1 MFLVELRK
9 LLTRPRTWVTI
20 ALLTSLPVI
29 VAVFL
34 KVSGIGPRAG
44 SGPPFL
50 SQVLGN
56 GALFPVAAL
65 ALILPVFL
73 PIAVSVIAGDAVAGE
88 ASAGTLRYLLI
99 RPVGRTRLLF
109 TKLAIT
115 TVFVFLAVV
124 VVAAVGYLIGGA
136 FFGIKPLPTVSG
148 RTIAAQDATWRT
160 AVSVIFIA
168 VSMLGV
174 ASIALFLSTL
184 TDSGLGAALG
194 AMAALVTSQV
204 LDLLV
209 AAESIRP
216 YLPTHYWLS
225 FVDLFRYPVLWHDVT
240 RGFAIQ
246 AVYIAVFLGAA
257 WANFATKD
265 IES

>member
-1 MFLVELRK
+1 MFRVELRK
-9 LLTRPRTWVTI
+9 LLLRPRTYVMC
-20 ALLTSLPVI
+20 ALLAGLPTI
-29 VAVFL
+29 VAIFL

-44 SGPPFL
+44 AGPPFL
-50 SQVLGN
+50 SQVLNN

-73 PIAVSVIAGDAVAGE
+73 PIAVSVIAGDAIAGE
-88 ASAGTLRYLLI
+88 ASSGTLRYLLM
-99 RPVGRTRLLF
+99 RPVGRTKLLF
-109 TKLAIT
+109 VKLAIV
-115 TVFVFLAVV
+115 TVFVFLAVI
-124 VVAAVGYLIGGA
+124 VVAGVGYVVGST
-136 FFGIKPLPTVSG
+136 FFGIKPLPSVSG

-160 AVSVIFIA
+160 FVTVVYIA

-174 ASIALFLSTL
+174 ASVGLFFSTV
-184 TDSGLGAALG
+184 TDSSLGAALG
-194 AMAALVTSQV
+194 ALAALVTSQV

-209 AAESIRP
+209 AAESVRP
-216 YLPTHYWLS
+216 YLPTHYWLA
-225 FVDLFRYPVLWHDVT
+225 FVDLFRYPVLWRNVV

-246 AVYIAVFLGAA
+246 GLYVGIFLGLA